1 MGFPE
6 SGTAVI
12 AGSLKSIGVP
22 KSFAK
27 KPHIPALVLTT
38 LKNRDNSSQTV
49 LWGSPQP
56 GVRLDKSYICVAADL
71 RQQAKP
77 LPYQCPT

>member
-27 KPHIPALVLTT
+27 NPIF
-38 LKNRDNSSQTV
+38 
-49 LWGSPQP
+49 
-56 GVRLDKSYICVAADL
+56 L
-71 RQQAKP
+71 R
-77 LPYQCPT
+77 